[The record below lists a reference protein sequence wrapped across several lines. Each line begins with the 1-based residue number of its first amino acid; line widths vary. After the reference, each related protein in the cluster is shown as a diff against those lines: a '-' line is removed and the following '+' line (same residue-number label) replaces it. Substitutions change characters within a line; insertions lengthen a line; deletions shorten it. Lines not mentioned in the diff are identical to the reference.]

1 MNTKPYPIEIEP
13 VDISAYKVGNTGVP
27 YVTTFDSGTPGP
39 HVMVMALTHGN
50 ELCGAITLDYLLRND
65 IRPIQGK
72 LTFGFHNVAA
82 YKGFPLFERMSS
94 YATPRS

>member
-1 MNTKPYPIEIEP
+1 MNAKPYPIEIEP

-50 ELCGAITLDYLLRND
+50 ELCG
-65 IRPIQGK
+65 
-72 LTFGFHNVAA
+72 
-82 YKGFPLFERMSS
+82 
-94 YATPRS
+94 